1 MKEFYS
7 RQARL
12 FLTCGLLML
21 GMGVLGAL
29 SLEDPPLAPIGV
41 SVLPLV
47 LGFWFKLNPIVR
59 LFDDRIEIKPGP
71 LGAKKIVSVGEIER
85 LVASNPRTV
94 VLFTSRGK
102 VVVPTFALQD
112 YERREIIERLGGPG

>member
-1 MKEFYS
+1 M
-7 RQARL
+7 L
-12 FLTCGLLML
+12 L
-21 GMGVLGAL
+21 GMGVVGAL
-29 SLEDPPLAPIGV
+29 SLKDPPLAPIGV
-41 SVLPLV
+41 AVLPLV
-47 LGFWFKLNPIVR
+47 LGYWFKVNPIVR

-85 LVASNPRTV
+85 VVASDPRTV
-94 VLFTSRGK
+94 VLYTSRGK